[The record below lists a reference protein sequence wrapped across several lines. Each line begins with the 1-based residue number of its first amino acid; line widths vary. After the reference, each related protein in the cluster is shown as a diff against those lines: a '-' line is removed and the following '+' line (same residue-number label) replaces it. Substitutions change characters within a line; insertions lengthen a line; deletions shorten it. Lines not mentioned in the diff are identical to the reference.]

1 MCVHSDAKINKKQNI
16 LAFKVNGSVH
26 IATIQTAFA
35 EGAKCK
41 KRKDEWCIQVE

>member
-1 MCVHSDAKINKKQNI
+1 MCVHSDPKINKEQNI

-26 IATIQTAFA
+26 IATIQAAFA

-41 KRKDEWCIQVE
+41 KFKYE